1 MGLIQKLKN
10 KSVFLDT
17 APLIYYIE
25 ENPKYA
31 SVLNKVFLNN
41 SKGEFVFLTSVVT
54 LLEVLVQ
61 PMRQNEM
68 RLAEQY
74 QDILCNSPS
83 LHIFDLS
90 VEIATEAA
98 RLRGKYGLKT
108 PDAIQVATALFGSAD
123 YFLTND
129 IRLKAI
135 KEIEIVILD
144 DLLKR

>member
-31 SVLNKVFLNN
+31 SVLNK
-41 SKGEFVFLTSVVT
+41 
-54 LLEVLVQ
+54 
-61 PMRQNEM
+61 
-68 RLAEQY
+68 
-74 QDILCNSPS
+74 
-83 LHIFDLS
+83 
-90 VEIATEAA
+90 
-98 RLRGKYGLKT
+98 KT

-129 IRLKAI
+129 VRLKAI
-135 KEIEIVILD
+135 KETEIVILD
-144 DLLKR
+144 DFLKL